1 EDDVIDNLLDQED
14 RRLFYFLQD
23 LELMKTEWEEIVLPS
38 GRTWRVFYWILN
50 VAHIDEF
57 AIEVEEKCPEP
68 ELYDTLPEDT
78 WSRQEA

>member
-1 EDDVIDNLLDQED
+1 
-14 RRLFYFLQD
+14 
-23 LELMKTEWEEIVLPS
+23 
-38 GRTWRVFYWILN
+38 VFYWILN